1 MDAKKVNVG
10 IIGLGFGKEFI
21 PIYRS
26 HPNGGVVAICDR
38 NEDLLNKTGDQF
50 AIDPSLRYTDY
61 HEMIRNDALD
71 AIHVV
76 TPVMQHYPMVMAALT
91 AGKHAAST
99 IPMATTIQQC
109 RDIVDAAHANG
120 KVYMMMETSLYTRE
134 YLYVRELVQSG
145 RLGRIQFVRSD
156 HMQNMALEGWPAY
169 WQGFPPFL
177 NGTHALS
184 PAISILGKRPISV
197 IAHGSGKLSE
207 ARAGNHGCPFS
218 VITATFRFEDSDV
231 IAESTRWINE
241 TIRQC
246 REGFDV
252 YGTEM
257 SFEWELTIDDGHV
270 IHTNI
275 DDAEKI
281 HCPDTDALLPPEI
294 ANFTKR
300 EAVSDTTHTSFRQG
314 VGHGGS
320 HPHLAHQFLKAIVE
334 GRKAEVDEIAA
345 ATITCAGICA
355 QQSAMNGGA
364 PVEIPDFGYQK
375 QPAGLS

>member
-1 MDAKKVNVG
+1 MPVKTVNTG

-21 PIYRS
+21 PIYQK
-26 HPNGGVVAICDR
+26 HPNGGKVAICGR
-38 NEDLLNKTGDQF
+38 NRQNLDKIGDQF
-50 AIDPSLRYTDY
+50 NIDPSLRYTDY
-61 HEMIRNDALD
+61 HEMIRNEELD

-76 TPVMQHYPMVMAALT
+76 TPVMEHYPMVMEALNAGRHT
-91 AGKHAAST
+91 ACT
-99 IPMATTIQQC
+99 IPMATTVQQC
-109 RDIVDAAHANG
+109 RDIVEATRKSG
-120 KVYMMMETSLYTRE
+120 KVYMMMETALYTRE
-134 YLYVRELVQSG
+134 YLYVKNLVKQG
-145 RLGRIQFVRSD
+145 KIGRIQFIRSD
-156 HMQNMALEGWPAY
+156 HMQNMAMEGWPAY

-184 PAISILGKRPISV
+184 PVVSILGKRPKSV
-197 IAHGSGKLSE
+197 IAHGSGRLSE
-207 ARAGNHGCPFS
+207 ERAKNHGCPYS

-231 IAESTRWINE
+231 IAESTRCINE

-252 YGTEM
+252 YGTES
-257 SFEWELTIDDGHV
+257 SFEWEQVIDDGHV
-270 IHTNI
+270 IYTGT

-281 HCPDTDALLPPEI
+281 HCPDTDQFLPEEI
-294 ANFTKR
+294 AVFTKR
-300 EAVSDTTHTSFRQG
+300 EAVADTSHTSFRQG

-355 QQSAMNGGA
+355 QTSAMNGA
-364 PVEIPDFGYQK
+364 QEVEIPDFGY
-375 QPAGLS
+375 PG

>member
-1 MDAKKVNVG
+1 MADKSINIG

-21 PIYRS
+21 PIYQQ
-26 HPNGGVVAICDR
+26 HPNGGKIAICTR
-38 NEDLLNKTGDQF
+38 REDHLNSIGDQF
-50 AIDPSLRYTDY
+50 NIEPSLRFTNYR
-61 HEMIRNDALD
+61 EMLNTTTLD

-76 TPVMQHYPMVMAALT
+76 TPVMDHYPMVMASLES
-91 AGKHAAST
+91 GKHTACT
-99 IPMATTIQQC
+99 IPMATTYQEC
-109 RDIVDAAHANG
+109 ADIVAATRKSG

-134 YLYVRELVQSG
+134 FLYVKELKDSG
-145 RLGRIQFVRSD
+145 KLGRIQFVRSD
-156 HMQNMALEGWPAY
+156 HMQNMAMEGWPAY

-184 PAISILGKRPISV
+184 PVITLVGEKPTSV
-197 IAHGSGKLSE
+197 VAHGSGKLSE
-207 ARAGNHGCPFS
+207 DRAKNHGCPFS
-218 VITATFRFEDSDV
+218 VITATFQFENTDV
-231 IAESTRWINE
+231 VAESTRWINE

-257 SFEWELTIDDGHV
+257 SFEWELMIDDGHV
-270 IHTNI
+270 IFTGI

-281 HCPDTDALLPPEI
+281 ECPDTDQYLTPEI
-294 ANFTKR
+294 AHFTR
-300 EAVSDTTHTSFRQG
+300 RDAVSDTSHTSFRQG

-334 GRKAEVDEIAA
+334 GKKSPVDEIAA

-355 QQSAMNGGA
+355 QESAMRGGKRIQ
-364 PVEIPDFGYQK
+364 IPEFGD
-375 QPAGLS
+375 

>member
-1 MDAKKVNVG
+1 MAERKINIG

-21 PIYRS
+21 PIYKQ
-26 HPNGGVVAICDR
+26 HPNGGKIAICTR
-38 NEDLLNKTGDQF
+38 REDHLKEVGDQF
-50 AIDPSLRYTDY
+50 DIDDSLRYTDY
-61 HEMIRNDALD
+61 EEMIKNESLD

-76 TPVMQHYPMVMAALT
+76 TPVMDHYPMVMASLKNNKHT
-91 AGKHAAST
+91 ACT

-109 RDIVDAAHANG
+109 KDIVDATKTSG

-134 YLYVRELVQSG
+134 FLYVKDLKDKGKLG
-145 RLGRIQFVRSD
+145 RLQFVRSD
-156 HMQNMALEGWPAY
+156 HMQNMAMEGWPDY

-184 PAISILGKRPISV
+184 PAITLVGKRPKSV
-197 IAHGSGKLSE
+197 VAHGSGRLSAKRE
-207 ARAGNHGCPFS
+207 KNHGCPYS
-218 VITATFRFEDSDV
+218 AITATFQFEDSDV
-231 IAESTRWINE
+231 IVESTRWINE

-257 SFEWELTIDDGHV
+257 SFEWELMIDDGHV
-270 IHTNI
+270 IFTGI

-281 HCPDTDALLPPEI
+281 VCPDTDQLLPPEI
-294 ANFTKR
+294 AHFTKR
-300 EAVSDTTHTSFRQG
+300 EAVADTSHTSFRQG

-334 GRKAEVDEIAA
+334 GKKAEVDEIAA
-345 ATITCAGICA
+345 ATITSAGICA
-355 QQSAMNGGA
+355 QESAINKA
-364 PVEIPDFGYQK
+364 IRVEIPDFGY
-375 QPAGLS
+375 

>member
-1 MDAKKVNVG
+1 MTDKKINIG

-21 PIYRS
+21 PIYQQ
-26 HPNGGVVAICDR
+26 HPNGGEIAICTR
-38 NEDLLNKTGDQF
+38 REAQLNEIGDQF
-50 AIDPSLRYTDY
+50 NIAPALRYTDY
-61 HEMIRNDALD
+61 QEMLENETLD

-76 TPVMQHYPMVMAALT
+76 TPVMDHYPMVMESLKK
-91 AGKHAAST
+91 GKHAACT
-99 IPMATTIQQC
+99 IPMATTVEQC
-109 RDIVDAAHANG
+109 KDIVHATQESG

-134 YLYVRELVQSG
+134 FLYVKELKDSG
-145 RLGRIQFVRSD
+145 KLGRIQFVRSD
-156 HMQNMALEGWPAY
+156 HMQNMAMEGWPAY

-184 PAISILGKRPISV
+184 PAITLIGKRPTSV
-197 IAHGSGKLSE
+197 VAHGSGRLSE
-207 ARAGNHGCPFS
+207 KRAKNHGCPYS
-218 VITATFRFEDSDV
+218 AITATFKFAETDV
-231 IAESTRWINE
+231 VAESTRWINE

-257 SFEWELTIDDGHV
+257 SFEWELMIDDGHV
-270 IHTNI
+270 IFTGI

-281 HCPDTDALLPPEI
+281 ECPDTDQYLPPEI
-294 ANFTKR
+294 AHFTRR
-300 EAVSDTTHTSFRQG
+300 EAVTDTSHTSFRQG

-334 GRKAEVDEIAA
+334 KKKAAVDEVAA

-355 QQSAMNGGA
+355 QESAMKGGER
-364 PVEIPDFGYQK
+364 VEIPDFGY
-375 QPAGLS
+375 G